1 MRSHKIA
8 PQAVQGLRGE
18 AKSIS
23 PPILPAAQPQLTTGQ
38 QQALDLLTPIF
49 RGEQPGAR
57 ATLQGYAGTGKTFLS
72 ARLVAAA
79 LASTPAAPSTTG
91 APWDDLE
98 LLGEQQEPSWR
109 QKAQARPAVLLCGP
123 THKACR
129 QIERALAGYGVQG
142 IQAVTLHA
150 ALGLRPRREEDQQV
164 FEPDSR
170 ARRLIGPWTRLVVV
184 DEASMV
190 GRELVDLLLAALP
203 DAASLVAIGDPAQLQ
218 PVGDPGRSPLFDK
231 PIQARLDQVV
241 RHQGPI
247 LELAT
252 ATRELGIGRPR
263 FIARA
268 SDHSAVITHQGFGQ
282 WRAAAI
288 RACRDAA
295 REGNIDGARV
305 LAWTNGAVTRFN
317 ADLHKILYGPSASPF
332 VVGQPVVSHD
342 AIPGPDELPLVS
354 STCVMEILAV
364 EQEEGAVEGDE
375 LLEVR
380 EALLLKRRTKAG
392 EKLPLWQ
399 WWNIEARLA
408 GEGRIVQF
416 QVLDPEHR
424 ASWNKACNAISK
436 AAKAAKAKR
445 AKKAAQ
451 PLWNLYWSRRD
462 RFGQISPVW
471 ALTVHKSQGG
481 TFERVFLHPD
491 LDRHAHQGERNQ
503 LAYVGITRA
512 ARELH
517 VIADRPPPPPG
528 EDRAA
533 AGRFAL
539 TASTAGP
546 AADAVLAGGV
556 P

>member
-1 MRSHKIA
+1 MRSQRTA

-23 PPILPAAQPQLTTGQ
+23 PSILPAAQPQLTTGQ

-57 ATLQGYAGTGKTFLS
+57 ATLQGFAGTGKTFLS
-72 ARLVAAA
+72 ARLVAEAI
-79 LASTPAAPSTTG
+79 ASIPDARGERNRWGTWETPPS
-91 APWDDLE
+91 
-98 LLGEQQEPSWR
+98 
-109 QKAQARPAVLLCGP
+109 VLLCGP

-142 IQAVTLHA
+142 IQAVTLHS
-150 ALGLRPRREEDQQV
+150 ALGLRPKRDEDRTW
-164 FEPDSR
+164 FEPDPR

-190 GRELVDLLLAALP
+190 GREPVDLLLAELP
-203 DAASLVAIGDPAQLQ
+203 DAASLVAIGDPSQLQ
-218 PVGDPGRSPLFDK
+218 PVGDPGRSPLFDQ

-268 SDHSAVITHQGFGQ
+268 SDHSAAITHQGFGQ

-317 ADLHKILYGPSASPF
+317 ADLHKILYGPSAAPY

-342 AIPGPDELPLVS
+342 AIPGPDGMPLVS
-354 STCVMEILAV
+354 STCEMELLAV
-364 EQEEGAVEGDE
+364 EHEEGVIDGDE

-392 EKLPLWQ
+392 ERLPLWQ

-408 GEGRIVQF
+408 GEGRTVRF
-416 QVLDPEHR
+416 QVLDPGHR
-424 ASWNKACNAISK
+424 TAWNKASNAI
-436 AAKAAKAKR
+436 AKAAKEV
-445 AKKAAQ
+445 KAQHGKEAAN
-451 PLWNLYWSRRD
+451 PLWSLYWSRRD

-471 ALTVHKSQGG
+471 ALTVHKSQGS
-481 TFERVFLHPD
+481 TFERVFLHSD
-491 LDRHAHQGERNQ
+491 LDRDLNPAELNQ
-503 LAYVGITRA
+503 LSYVGITRA

-517 VIADRPPPPPG
+517 VVADPPPPPPG
-528 EDRAA
+528 EGIDAPEAAA
-533 AGRFAL
+533 AG
-539 TASTAGP
+539 
-546 AADAVLAGGV
+546 GV
-556 P
+556 A